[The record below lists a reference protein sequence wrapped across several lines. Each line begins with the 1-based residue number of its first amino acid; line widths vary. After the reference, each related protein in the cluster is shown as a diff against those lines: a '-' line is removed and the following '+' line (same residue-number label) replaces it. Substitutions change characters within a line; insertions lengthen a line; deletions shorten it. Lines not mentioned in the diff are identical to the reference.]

1 MVLKIMIKLRKGL
14 TLIEILI
21 ITTLLITITSLVI
34 NMQTSFAR
42 NSRILEKKSLFE
54 RDSILLFQYLQNDL
68 RSVYRADSSQNN
80 LNLYIRRLNTAGSPE
95 EFGVSYHWNQK
106 QVIRTPEDG
115 KVSTFDIISSTDNDS
130 INFLIKRQTT
140 QNYEIKLEA
149 FDADGIKWAE
159 HNVIVQILSLSM
171 ND

>member
-1 MVLKIMIKLRKGL
+1 MIKLRKGL
-14 TLIEILI
+14 TLLEILI
-21 ITTLLITITSLVI
+21 ITTLLIVIVSLLI

-42 NSRILEKKSLFE
+42 NSKLSDRKSVFE
-54 RDSILLFQYLQNDL
+54 GDSILLFQYLQNDL

-80 LNLYIRRLNTAGSPE
+80 LNLYIRRLNTSGSPE
-95 EFGVSYHWNQK
+95 EYGVNYQWNQK
-106 QVIRTPEDG
+106 QVIRTPETG
-115 KVSTFDIISSTDNDS
+115 KVSTFNLISSNDNGS
-130 INFLIKRQTT
+130 IKLQLKHQLN

-149 FDADGIKWAE
+149 LDSNGEQWAE